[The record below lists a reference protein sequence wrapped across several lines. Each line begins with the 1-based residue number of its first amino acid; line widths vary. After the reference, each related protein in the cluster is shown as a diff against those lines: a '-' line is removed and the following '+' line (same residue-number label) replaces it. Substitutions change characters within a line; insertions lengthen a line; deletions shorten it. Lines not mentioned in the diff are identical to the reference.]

1 MLGTITPEA
10 VTNAILIGSLIASV
24 LAGLFG
30 TKTGEDA
37 KKIKPVDPATS
48 GIAAGFVDK
57 DLMVRLTMATE
68 NIAATLKEIV
78 GIQTDEH
85 ERAVEDRLARI
96 EAAVLK
102 KHDDDDRAAR
112 SVQRTG
118 DRVERS
124 LDRTADKI
132 TGRKPRD

>member
-1 MLGTITPEA
+1 MLGITVPDIIAFGVFALSAAAFIYGRRAGDKFAEA
-10 VTNAILIGSLIASV
+10 
-24 LAGLFG
+24 
-30 TKTGEDA
+30 
-37 KKIKPVDPATS
+37 KPLEPSTS

-57 DLMVRLTMATE
+57 DLMLRLTMACE
-68 NIAATLKEIV
+68 SIAYTLKELV

-85 ERAVEDRLARI
+85 ERAVNDRLERI

-102 KHDDDDRAAR
+102 KNDDDRRAAR
-112 SVQRTG
+112 SVERTG
-118 DRVERS
+118 ERVERS

>member
-1 MLGTITPEA
+1 MLGITVPDAIAVGTILA
-10 VTNAILIGSLIASV
+10 AA
-24 LAGLFG
+24 LAGWWG
-30 TKTGEDA
+30 KKSGDTA
-37 KKIKPVDPATS
+37 AKIKPADPATS

-57 DLMVRLTMATE
+57 DLMQRLTMATE

>member
-1 MLGTITPEA
+1 MLGITVPDAIALGTIA
-10 VTNAILIGSLIASV
+10 AAA
-24 LAGLFG
+24 LAGWWG
-30 TKTGEDA
+30 KKSGDA
-37 KKIKPVDPATS
+37 AAKIKPVDPATS

-68 NIAATLKEIV
+68 SIAGTLKEIV

-96 EAAVLK
+96 EAAVMK
-102 KHDDDDRAAR
+102 KHDDDDRARR
-112 SVQRTG
+112 SVDRTG
-118 DRVERS
+118 DRVEKS

-132 TGRKPRD
+132 AGRRPRD